1 MTTARPAGA
10 DIIRPL
16 APWGATTRRAV
27 RRGDLWSPV
36 ICWGIPRGRAAFL
49 KVASLDFYR
58 KRPRRLRRG
67 GRPHF
72 FPKKWGER
80 RARGSAPWIPPNGG
94 SWRRWAVRTGQKPT
108 AHCRPLRRHKFQ
120 IIRFTASGKARSLH
134 CASSPHR
141 TRFAGLRRGPRN
153 DHRYRRCR
161 APGGTHRDYP
171 ASPDGRCAVL
181 GAPAGPPGGWS
192 GCGGPAP
199 AAAVE
204 FFVLVTVTFWRTA
217 PAGPPRGGSRRS
229 SGGAAPRPARWPAR
243 RPGRCPPARPGRRA
257 RRSCRRYTR
266 S

>member
-1 MTTARPAGA
+1 MTTTRPAGA

-16 APWGATTRRAV
+16 APATAGPV

-36 ICWGIPRGRAAFL
+36 ICWGTPRGRACA
-49 KVASLDFYR
+49 AGAPISS
-58 KRPRRLRRG
+58 
-67 GRPHF
+67 
-72 FPKKWGER
+72 PKKWGER

-108 AHCRPLRRHKFQ
+108 AHCRPFSRQ
-120 IIRFTASGKARSLH
+120 SY
-134 CASSPHR
+134 
-141 TRFAGLRRGPRN
+141 
-153 DHRYRRCR
+153 YRRCR

-171 ASPDGRCAVL
+171 ASPDGRCAVP
-181 GAPAGPPGGWS
+181 GAPAGPPGAWS
-192 GCGGPAP
+192 GCGGPIP
-199 AAAVE
+199 TAAVE
-204 FFVLVTVTFWRTA
+204 FFVLVTVTFWRTV

-243 RPGRCPPARPGRRA
+243 RPGRCPPARPRRRA

>member
-1 MTTARPAGA
+1 MTTAKPVGA

-58 KRPRRLRRG
+58 KRPRHLRRG

-94 SWRRWAVRTGQKPT
+94 SWRRLAVRTGQKPT
-108 AHCRPLRRHKFQ
+108 AHCRPFSRQ
-120 IIRFTASGKARSLH
+120 SY
-134 CASSPHR
+134 
-141 TRFAGLRRGPRN
+141 
-153 DHRYRRCR
+153 YRRCR

-171 ASPDGRCAVL
+171 ASLVGSCAVP
-181 GAPAGPPGGWS
+181 AWPAGPPGAWS
-192 GCGGPAP
+192 RCGGPAP
-199 AAAVE
+199 TAAVE
-204 FFVLVTVTFWRTA
+204 FFVLVTVTFWRTV

-257 RRSCRRYTR
+257 RRFCRRYTR
-266 S
+266 F